1 MGSVQLTA
9 VREPGDVDATTLG
22 PLSVRR
28 VQPYEA
34 TKAYTCPACHQALAP
49 GTGHY
54 VVVPDHAPDLRRH
67 WHRGC
72 WDRLPEHRRRTLPH

>member
-1 MGSVQLTA
+1 M
-9 VREPGDVDATTLG
+9 REPDDLDARMLG
-22 PLSVRR
+22 SLSVRR

-34 TKAYTCPACHQALAP
+34 VKSYRCPGCGRELPA

-54 VVVPDHAPDLRRH
+54 IVIPDGYPDLRRH

-72 WDRLPEHRRRTLPH
+72 WDNLPTHRRGRLPH

>member
-1 MGSVQLTA
+1 MTDPVQDPA
-9 VREPGDVDATTLG
+9 LG
-22 PLSVRR
+22 PIEVRR

-34 TKAYTCPACHQALAP
+34 TKQYLCPGCHRDIAP

-54 VVVPDHAPDLRRH
+54 VVVPLDATDLRRH

-72 WDRLPEHRRRTLPH
+72 WDNRPKGRALPL

>member
-1 MGSVQLTA
+1 
-9 VREPGDVDATTLG
+9 VREPGPIDDTTLG
-22 PLSVRR
+22 PLHVRR

-34 TKAYTCPACHQALAP
+34 RTRYLCPGCGRDIAP

-54 VVVPDHAPDLRRH
+54 VVVPTACPDLRRH

-72 WDRLPEHRRRTLPH
+72 WDNLPEHRRRQLPH

>member
-1 MGSVQLTA
+1 
-9 VREPGDVDATTLG
+9 VREPDDVDATALG
-22 PLSVRR
+22 PLEVRR

-34 TKAYTCPACHQALAP
+34 RKAYTCPSCHGTVAA

-54 VVVPDHAPDLRRH
+54 VVVPTEAPDLRRH

-72 WDRLPEHRRRTLPH
+72 WDTLPVHRRRQLPY